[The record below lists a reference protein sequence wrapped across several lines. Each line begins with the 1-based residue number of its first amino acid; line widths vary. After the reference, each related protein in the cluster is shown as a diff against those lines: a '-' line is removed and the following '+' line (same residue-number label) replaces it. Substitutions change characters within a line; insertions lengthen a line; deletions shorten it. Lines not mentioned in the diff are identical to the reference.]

1 MKRLL
6 SFPLRSRDLWL
17 ICLVYVAYL
26 LILCLDPAS
35 DPIAQY
41 GFSRPLHFVLVLGF
55 LLFLDSR
62 NRLFS
67 HDYCRVRFKDQKLLC
82 QARLRSLLTE
92 TAAYWLPHC
101 ALMVWAGAVSG
112 RSFGMVMAGPA
123 VWLTEL
129 IALSLFVSVLDTA
142 SSRKNSGVLIAGLVL
157 TLDVLQAGG
166 SLIPLDFSLFYGPG
180 LQLFQEGELSARVA
194 VNAAMAAAELLL
206 GIRLQQRPA
215 QRGGIKLL
223 PWMRTSL
230 RKVWI
235 GFPVGAIIGLWGVR
249 YRPESLEELWLVTL
263 GMVST
268 EELTRFLLILFSSI
282 PFILSC
288 FLFGLSQS
296 KDQMAES
303 ILTVAREGTRR
314 AWWRRKQLML
324 LIAAGG
330 FAVLL
335 FCGITLTGL
344 LSGLRLLGLQETGA
358 VLLGL
363 ICTRYAAE
371 YAMLSG
377 AVFLS
382 LFLDARLVFL
392 LASGLFMAAQTLAFL
407 PRSGFVTALLRI
419 ILPCRAAL
427 LLHECPSALQ
437 GSSAL
442 FYRGLSGLQPGMTLL
457 FAGITA
463 VIVYVIGTVLS
474 DRADFV

>member
-17 ICLVYVAYL
+17 ICLAYAAYL

-35 DPIAQY
+35 DPIVQY

-55 LLFLDSR
+55 LLFLDGR

-67 HDYCRVRFKDQKLLC
+67 HDYCRVRFKDRKQLC
-82 QARLRSLLTE
+82 QARLRSLLME

-101 ALMVWAGAVSG
+101 ALMIYAGTVSG

-123 VWLTEL
+123 VWLMEL
-129 IALSLFVSVLDTA
+129 FALSLFVSVLDTA
-142 SSRKNSGVLIAGLVL
+142 LSRQHSGALIIGLVL

-166 SLIPLDFSLFYGPG
+166 SLIPLDLSLFYGPG
-180 LQLFQEGELSARVA
+180 LRFFQEGEMSARVA
-194 VNAAMAAAELLL
+194 ANAAVAAAELLL
-206 GIRLQQRPA
+206 GLWLQRRPA
-215 QRGGIKLL
+215 GRRGIKLL

-235 GFPVGAIIGLWGVR
+235 GFPVGVLIGLWGVR
-249 YRPESLEELWLVTL
+249 YRPGSLEELWLITL
-263 GMVST
+263 GMIST
-268 EELTRFLLILFSSI
+268 EELTGFLLILISSI

-296 KDQMAES
+296 KDQIAES
-303 ILTVAREGTRR
+303 ILTVTRERTRR

-335 FCGITLTGL
+335 FCGITLTGF
-344 LSGLRLLGLQETGA
+344 LSGLRLLDLQETGA
-358 VLLGL
+358 VLLSL

-377 AVFLS
+377 AVLLS

-392 LASGLFMAAQTLAFL
+392 LVSGLFMGAQMLAFL

-427 LLHECPSALQ
+427 LLHECPPALQ
-437 GSSAL
+437 DFSGL

-463 VIVYVIGTVLS
+463 VTIFVVGTVLS

>member
-17 ICLVYVAYL
+17 ICLAYAAYL

-35 DPIAQY
+35 DPIVQY
-41 GFSRPLHFVLVLGF
+41 GFSRPLHFILVLGF
-55 LLFLDSR
+55 LLFLDGR

-67 HDYCRVRFKDQKLLC
+67 HDYCMVRFKDRKQLC

-92 TAAYWLPHC
+92 TAVYWLPHC
-101 ALMVWAGAVSG
+101 ALMVYAGIIS
-112 RSFGMVMAGPA
+112 RRTFGMAMTGPA
-123 VWLTEL
+123 VWLMEL
-129 IALSLFVSVLDTA
+129 FALSLFVSVLDTA
-142 SSRKNSGVLIAGLVL
+142 FSRQHSAVLIIGMIL

-166 SLIPLDFSLFYGPG
+166 SLIPLDISLFYAPG
-180 LQLFQEGELSARVA
+180 LQLFQEGELSARVTA
-194 VNAAMAAAELLL
+194 NAAVAAAALFL
-206 GIRLQQRPA
+206 GLWLQRRPA
-215 QRGGIKLL
+215 GRRGIKLL

-235 GFPVGAIIGLWGVR
+235 GFPVGVLIGLWGVR
-249 YRPESLEELWLVTL
+249 YRPGSLEELWLITL
-263 GMVST
+263 GMIST
-268 EELTRFLLILFSSI
+268 EELTGFLLILISSI

-303 ILTVAREGTRR
+303 LLTVTREGTRR

-335 FCGITLTGL
+335 FCGIAVTGL
-344 LSGLRLLGLQETGA
+344 LSGLRHIGWQETAA

-363 ICTRYAAE
+363 VSTRFAVE
-371 YAMLSG
+371 YVMLSG
-377 AVFLS
+377 AVLLS

-392 LASGLFMAAQTLAFL
+392 LMSGLHMAAQLLAFL
-407 PRSGFVTALLRI
+407 PRSSFVVSLLRI
-419 ILPCRAAL
+419 MLPCRAAL
-427 LLHECPSALQ
+427 LLHECPNALQ
-437 GSSAL
+437 GCSAL
-442 FYRGLSGLQPGMTLL
+442 FYRGISGMQPGLTLL

-463 VIVYVIGTVLS
+463 IIVFLAGTVLS